1 MSTNFTSTTARLRWL
16 VGLRWLALAGVTF
29 SAMLATGGLVPGV
42 NVEVTLLAVALGV
55 VTNLMVWRRTR
66 SHGETDDRHIRQALL
81 DTGALT
87 LVIWAAGGAEC
98 PFIAFYVFPVLLAV
112 LVGGA
117 EALWP
122 AGLASASGLAF
133 QFLSLQIPALQV
145 GKWNPKPPMDL
156 VLAGGAVFLTVSM
169 VAYFAFHLTHAL
181 RQQTTARQESDA
193 MVRSAFDVLDAGIE
207 LIETRRII
215 WQNPEAESLFGP
227 RIEEAWVCPGD
238 PRDSEGNSQPSLD
251 QVLSNPTTRF
261 EFEYVKDGREY
272 IYDMLSFPV
281 SGGQRTLLFYF
292 DRTRQIRDQRLLM
305 QTERLASLGRAVH
318 GVAHELNTP
327 LATIQTL
334 SRDVLDVLNGL
345 AVAPSIRADL
355 MESADIIVEEVQRC
369 RRITHAL
376 LGRAEPITTLE
387 SEPTTVSAAVERAVT
402 VVFPKAKARVA
413 VALGPVGDLRT
424 PLDPMV
430 QIFVNLLQNAR
441 DARPDG
447 EIRIVGSDSGLLK
460 VEVLDRGPGL
470 TVQAERHLFEPF
482 FSTKPPGRGTG
493 LGLYTSYALAKS
505 LGGDLSLENRT
516 GGGVVATVILP
527 QSNHLA

>member
-1 MSTNFTSTTARLRWL
+1 MSTNFTSATARLRWL
-16 VGLRWLALAGVTF
+16 VDLRWMALAGVTF

-42 NVEVTLLAVALGV
+42 NVEVTLVAVGLGV
-55 VTNLMVWRRTR
+55 VTNLMVWRRIR

-122 AGLASASGLAF
+122 AGLASAAGLAF
-133 QFLSLQIPALQV
+133 QFVSLKVPALQV
-145 GKWNPKPPMDL
+145 GTWNPSPPMDL
-156 VLAGGAVFLTVSM
+156 VLTGGAIILTVSM
-169 VAYFAFHLTHAL
+169 AAYFAFHLTHAL

-207 LIETRRII
+207 LIESRRVI
-215 WQNPEAESLFGP
+215 WQNPEAESLFGV
-227 RIEEAWVCPGD
+227 RTETEWICPDGRTD
-238 PRDSEGNSQPSLD
+238 GSETREPSLD
-251 QVLSNPTTRF
+251 TMLDNPTTRY
-261 EFEYVKDGREY
+261 EIEYVRDGREY
-272 IYDMLSFPV
+272 IYELLSFPV
-281 SGGQRTLLFYF
+281 PGGQRTLVFYF
-292 DRTRQIRDQRLLM
+292 DRTHHIRNQRRLM

-334 SRDVLDVLNGL
+334 SRDVLDVINQMALTP
-345 AVAPSIRADL
+345 VVRADL
-355 MESADIIVEEVQRC
+355 TESADIIVEEVQRC

-376 LGRAEPITTLE
+376 LGRAEPLDTLASETT
-387 SEPTTVSAAVERAVT
+387 TIAAAVDRAVT
-402 VVFPKAKARVA
+402 VVFPKKKDRVSVDLGA
-413 VALGPVGDLRT
+413 VGQTQLPFD
-424 PLDPMV
+424 PLV

-441 DARPDG
+441 DAQPNGHIDV
-447 EIRIVGSDSGLLK
+447 VGRATSPPR
-460 VEVLDRGPGL
+460 VEVLDVGPGL
-470 TVQAERHLFEPF
+470 TAEAERHLFEPF
-482 FSTKPPGRGTG
+482 FSTKSPGQGTG

-505 LGGDLSLENRT
+505 FGGDLTLTNRA
-516 GGGVVATVILP
+516 GGGAIAAVILP
-527 QSNHLA
+527 QSNHLP